1 VSIQLSRKLYDE
13 MISYSMCSLP
23 NEACGILIQEASFSP
38 TEELHIHTFIPLPNH
53 AAHPTKQFVI
63 HPLDIIPY
71 LADQRRTIVG
81 IFHSPPHSRI
91 YSLCRGPLN
100 ALAHH
105 SNLLD
110 PFSTARRET

>member
-38 TEELHIHTFIPLPNH
+38 TKELHIHTFIPLPNH

-81 IFHSPPHSRI
+81 IFHSHPTAVSIPSAEDLLTLWHTI
-91 YSLCRGPLN
+91 PTYWILSLQ
-100 ALAHH
+100 
-105 SNLLD
+105 
-110 PFSTARRET
+110 ARRET